1 MFSTLLE
8 FAILIFVQKQIF
20 DRRIK
25 KAVDALCRNKLLS
38 RSASRYSGN
47 RGSIKSSHRMS
58 IKSINEKEDMRKD
71 KDDTESSQ
79 TLISEKDALE
89 KKSWEGIIG
98 NGTMGN
104 ETNQSDKSTTISNNS
119 TKRRD
124 RSSQTSGNLTKDSLN
139 YLYITMKIFLTAYNT
154 FIELSHYI

>member
-1 MFSTLLE
+1 
-8 FAILIFVQKQIF
+8 
-20 DRRIK
+20 
-25 KAVDALCRNKLLS
+25 
-38 RSASRYSGN
+38 
-47 RGSIKSSHRMS
+47 
-58 IKSINEKEDMRKD
+58 MRKD

-139 YLYITMKIFLTAYNT
+139 YLYITMKIN
-154 FIELSHYI
+154 